1 MKRRSEEAGPART
14 LRALVFSGGVVATV
28 AGLHTVLAGAR
39 SLPDQETAKASL
51 ESELRYYAAFYV
63 AYGLCAASTALR
75 ADRNPAAVR
84 ALAATLLG
92 AGLARA
98 GGWFAVG
105 PPHPLQR
112 GLLAIE
118 LVAPPLIA
126 GISARSA
133 GRRPGR

>member
-1 MKRRSEEAGPART
+1 MKRRSEDAGPARA
-14 LRALVFSGGVVATV
+14 LRALVFGGGVVATV

-39 SLPDQETAKASL
+39 SLPGQEAANASL

-63 AYGLCAASTALR
+63 AYGLCAASSALR
-75 ADRNPAAVR
+75 ADRNPAVVR
-84 ALAATLLG
+84 ALAGTLLG

-98 GGWFAVG
+98 GGWVAVG

-118 LVAPPLIA
+118 LAAPPLIV

-133 GRRPGR
+133 GRRRGR